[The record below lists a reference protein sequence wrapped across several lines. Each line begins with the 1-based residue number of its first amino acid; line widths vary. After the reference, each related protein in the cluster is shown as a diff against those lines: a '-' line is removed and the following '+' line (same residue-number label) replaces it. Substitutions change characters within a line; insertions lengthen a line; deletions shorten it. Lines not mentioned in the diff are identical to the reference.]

1 MAWRSVLEQQID
13 SAGDAYEAVSG
24 DGPEVGKLESDREV
38 FAAAALRSS
47 LLSSDPRLTPLL
59 GRRRMG
65 ALASFLCGCAMRG
78 ESVTRRSIF
87 LPLLLGLAS
96 SLLFAL
102 LGVSTAGSA
111 PGTSCT
117 AAEKAQRQAVLRA
130 YQRTMSAS
138 RNAYFK
144 THKQESLRAAF
155 VKAQH
160 AKLASLSRAAAC
172 VVSQPVPPASP
183 LPPTGPVP
191 APPPGP
197 NEFFTF
203 DSGITAADE
212 DEIKGDVAYAVQDEA
227 ALLGVPIS
235 AVTTFV
241 STNPGWLADQECR
254 FLQLRDDNCVQ
265 HVQQRYAGGGSGEAG
280 PGGLFLNWAAPSWR
294 YDAGQNQKITAHE
307 LFHVFQ
313 YQLDKVSVNSGDDSH
328 VPPGGPAW
336 LLEGSA
342 ETVGYRVAADR
353 RLVASSAA
361 GEISRAKQI
370 STPLSSLERYADI
383 QIPNVYSLFH
393 VAVDHLVTITPAG
406 VPALT
411 TYFNVIGGGMA
422 WQDAFRAAFGMSVEA
437 YYANFAAYRAG
448 L

>member
-1 MAWRSVLEQQID
+1 V
-13 SAGDAYEAVSG
+13 
-24 DGPEVGKLESDREV
+24 
-38 FAAAALRSS
+38 
-47 LLSSDPRLTPLL
+47 
-59 GRRRMG
+59 RRRIIVPPLIL
-65 ALASFLCGCAMRG
+65 LA
-78 ESVTRRSIF
+78 
-87 LPLLLGLAS
+87 LAS
-96 SLLFAL
+96 SLLLAL
-102 LGVSTAGSA
+102 VVPSAAGSA
-111 PGTSCT
+111 ASTSCT
-117 AAEKAQRQAVLRA
+117 AAQKSQRQAVLRA
-130 YQRTMSAS
+130 YQGKMSTT
-138 RNAYFK
+138 RKAYFRA
-144 THKQESLRAAF
+144 HAQASLRAAF
-155 VKAQH
+155 VGARQ
-160 AKLASLSRAAAC
+160 AKLARLRRAAAC
-172 VVSQPVPPASP
+172 VVPQPAAPPS
-183 LPPTGPVP
+183 PPTGPVP

-197 NEFFTF
+197 NELFEF
-203 DSGITAADE
+203 DSGVTAADQ

-227 ALLGVPIS
+227 VLLGAPIS

-241 STNPGWLADQECR
+241 SNSPDWLADQECR
-254 FLQLRDDNCVQ
+254 FLKLRNEDGNCVER
-265 HVQQRYAGGGSGEAG
+265 VRQRYAGGGSGEAG

-294 YDAGQNQKITAHE
+294 SDGGAGQNQKIIAHE

-313 YQLDKVSVNSGDDSH
+313 YQLDKVSLNSGDDSRP
-328 VPPGGPAW
+328 PPGGPAW

-393 VAVDHLVTITPAG
+393 VAADHLVSITPAG

-411 TYFNVIGGGMA
+411 TYFNAIGGGMA
-422 WQDAFRAAFGMSVEA
+422 WQDAFRTAFGMSIEA